1 MKNRV
6 GTIKGACKYVGWWWP
21 TLGENFDRNDRL
33 EITFHEFIKTS
44 NYFLSRGHKPICT
57 QAQPH
62 KYLCYSTLKPKVNG
76 RSPSLLLEEKKYQD
90 SNFVSMDDFF

>member
-1 MKNRV
+1 MHV
-6 GTIKGACKYVGWWWP
+6 SKYVGWWP

-44 NYFLSRGHKPICT
+44 NYILSRGHKPICT

>member
-6 GTIKGACKYVGWWWP
+6 GTIKGACKYVGWWP